1 LSPETWRRR
10 RDTDQNADHG
20 DFADLSFDHD
30 HRAGV
35 IAFGVLRATQ
45 PGMAVIVPKDE
56 AR

>member
-1 LSPETWRRR
+1 LSPATWRRR